1 MRLAALF
8 SGGKDSTFA
17 IYCAR
22 QEGHAIECLLTMHP
36 AADDSALFH
45 YPNSRITKYL
55 AEAMGI
61 PLLES
66 AMAGASSRDAETEV
80 LAAALTRA
88 KSLYGIEGVVNG
100 GIASVFQKQA
110 FEEACKKNGLAPLSP
125 LWGAEPERYMVGLLS
140 SGFAIMIVSVSAM
153 GLEKEWLGR
162 VINSESLAR
171 LVQLSKKYG
180 FNLTFEG
187 GEAETLVLDCPL
199 YSKRLSV
206 RRATA
211 KWDGQRGMF
220 EILEAELIDK

>member
-17 IYCAR
+17 MYRAR
-22 QEGHAIECLLTMHP
+22 QAGDTVQCLVTMHP

-45 YPNSRITKYL
+45 YPNSHVTKYL

-66 AMAGASSRDAETEV
+66 VVAGASKEAEAKALADA
-80 LAAALTRA
+80 LGQA
-88 KSLYGIEGVVNG
+88 KSLYDIEGVVNG

-110 FEEACKKNGLAPLSP
+110 FEGACRKHGLAPFSP
-125 LWGAEPERYMVGLLS
+125 LWGIEPEGYMASLLA
-140 SGFAIMIVSVSAM
+140 SGFTVMIVGVSAM

-162 VINSESLAR
+162 IIDRESLATLAR
-171 LVQLSKKYG
+171 LSRKYG

-199 YSKRLSV
+199 YLKRLAV
-206 RRATA
+206 RQAAT

-220 EILEAELIDK
+220 EILEAELLDK